1 MADNRRR
8 RRNIARFFAPLAL
21 VAFGV
26 ALAMVI
32 LSFTNEQDDG
42 GDGQRSTT
50 ESSRQTT
57 PENAQTPR
65 RQRRAFY
72 RVKLNDTLGLI
83 AEKTGVP
90 VERLQELNPE
100 LDPQNLVV
108 GQRVKLRE

>member
-1 MADNRRR
+1 MADHRRL
-8 RRNIARFFAPLAL
+8 RRNTARIVAPLAL
-21 VAFGV
+21 VACGV
-26 ALAMVI
+26 AIALVVM
-32 LSFTNEQDDG
+32 SFTDDEKN
-42 GDGQRSTT
+42 DEPERTT
-50 ESSRQTT
+50 TQAGERTNPQ
-57 PENAQTPR
+57 NAT
-65 RQRRAFY
+65 QRRNRRPVY

>member
-1 MADNRRR
+1 MADHSRR

-32 LSFTNEQDDG
+32 LSFTNEQEDAG
-42 GDGQRSTT
+42 GGPRTTT
-50 ESSRQTT
+50 ESGQQTT
-57 PENAQTPR
+57 PQNAESHR

-100 LDPQNLVV
+100 LDPQNLIV

>member
-1 MADNRRR
+1 
-8 RRNIARFFAPLAL
+8 
-21 VAFGV
+21 
-26 ALAMVI
+26 MVVV
-32 LSFTNEQDDG
+32 SFTNAQQDD
-42 GDGQRSTT
+42 DSKERTT
-50 ESSRQTT
+50 SQAGERTA
-57 PENAQTPR
+57 PKKGP
-65 RQRRAFY
+65 QRRTRRRVY

>member
-1 MADNRRR
+1 MADHRRL
-8 RRNIARFFAPLAL
+8 RRNTARIVAPLAL
-21 VAFGV
+21 VACGV
-26 ALAMVI
+26 AIALVVM
-32 LSFTNEQDDG
+32 SFTDEQKNDEPE
-42 GDGQRSTT
+42 RTTT
-50 ESSRQTT
+50 EAGERTAPQNG
-57 PENAQTPR
+57 PKR
-65 RQRRAFY
+65 RNRRPVY